1 MAIVYWS
8 HVFFQID
15 LMALYGLGKDD
26 PSVFFNFNPW
36 LVNVV
41 LKSGNIYGKLSE
53 AFSTFS
59 GFYIGPGNAGIGS
72 RSDQYQFSEQQSLQ
86 RKTRKIQQNKS

>member
-26 PSVFFNFNPW
+26 PSVFFNFNP
-36 LVNVV
+36 
-41 LKSGNIYGKLSE
+41 
-53 AFSTFS
+53 
-59 GFYIGPGNAGIGS
+59 
-72 RSDQYQFSEQQSLQ
+72 
-86 RKTRKIQQNKS
+86 